1 MSQNHCKLLYLNCTD
16 AFLYR
21 FTGVLWNSIH
31 HAPCLSV
38 AAYCLGR
45 RIVPSQVFFGASFV
59 LAIVILRHLCDLILV
74 IRYIYIYICWPMPVH
89 VDLCLY
95 MPTYARICRHMPV
108 CVDLCPYRCDLC
120 PYMWTYSRI
129 FFQATILIP
138 HNNTACV
145 DLCPGMSN
153 LACIYVELFLYMS
166 TDARLKPVY
175 VDLCLYICQPMPIY
189 VDICPYVW
197 TYAPI
202 CPP

>member
-1 MSQNHCKLLYLNCTD
+1 MLVCRCVLFRSTYCPFPSLLW
-16 AFLYR
+16 
-21 FTGVLWNSIH
+21 GVLCSGNSYI
-31 HAPCLSV
+31 
-38 AAYCLGR
+38 AA
-45 RIVPSQVFFGASFV
+45 
-59 LAIVILRHLCDLILV
+59 LV
-74 IRYIYIYICWPMPVH
+74 WSYPRYSIYIYMLTYARACRPMPVYANLCPYMSTYARMCRLMSVSMWPMPVY
-89 VDLCLY
+89 VNLL
-95 MPTYARICRHMPV
+95 
-108 CVDLCPYRCDLC
+108 
-120 PYMWTYSRI
+120 RI